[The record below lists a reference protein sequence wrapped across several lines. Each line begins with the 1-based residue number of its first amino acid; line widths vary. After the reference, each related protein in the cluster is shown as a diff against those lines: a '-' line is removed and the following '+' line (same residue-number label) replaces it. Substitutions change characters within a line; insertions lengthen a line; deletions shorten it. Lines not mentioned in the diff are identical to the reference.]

1 MTQFHFTPDSYLREI
16 RDELPA
22 YDDVQAEV
30 ADAATGVGVAR
41 VLDLGA
47 GTGETSAAVLAR
59 HPTATL
65 VLLDESAGMLA
76 LAAARL
82 PADRV
87 ERVIVGDL
95 VAALPTERFDLVV
108 SALAVHHLDAE
119 QKQALFAA
127 VWGLLPPGGRFVLA
141 DVIVPLDPSDAVAP
155 LTPGYDQPD
164 RLDDQVAWLTAVGFR
179 VAVTWQ
185 HRDLAVLTADR
196 PS

>member
-1 MTQFHFTPDSYLREI
+1 M
-16 RDELPA
+16 
-22 YDDVQAEV
+22 

-65 VLLDESAGMLA
+65 VLLDESAGMLE

-108 SALAVHHLDAE
+108 SAFAVHHLDAE
-119 QKQALFAA
+119 HKQALFGAL
-127 VWGLLPPGGRFVLA
+127 WSLLPPGGRFVLA
-141 DVIVPLDPSDAVAP
+141 DVVVPVDPADATAP
-155 LTPGYDQPD
+155 LTPGYDRPD
-164 RLDDQVAWLTAVGFR
+164 RLDDQVAWLAATGFQ
-179 VAVTWQ
+179 VTVTWQ
-185 HRDLAVLTADR
+185 HQDLAVLTADR
-196 PS
+196 LG